1 MELDIISIDN
11 KIQNQLKEE
20 EKKIDVYKETIS
32 HIDKLLEKPTL
43 PESVKSRLI
52 KSKNDFLV
60 KSQKIE
66 ENQMYH
72 FYINETLLILQK
84 FKQMLKQP
92 VKKSFMTRKGT
103 EKNYVVDEMARN
115 EEKEAIVKEYLQIAK
130 KYTSNIEANF
140 VSDSSLSSSSAVSST
155 DADTDPVAKKKA
167 RECEVCLQKNWISSD
182 CGMICLSCGYE
193 IESSNNNSLSY
204 KDITR
209 ANVLQKY
216 TYERRSHFRDCINQF
231 QGKQNCKIP
240 ADVYTKLEEQ
250 LVKHNLVFGDET
262 TPKQERYQKVKK
274 EHIMLFLQELKF
286 DKQYE
291 NINFIYS
298 QITGTKCYDI
308 SHLEEQLM
316 ADFDTL
322 VNLYIKKFKYE
333 KKIARKSFM
342 NINYVF
348 YQLLHKNKY
357 YCKKEEFNILKTI
370 DRKVFHDDIFKELF
384 EELGWNHVPFF

>member
-1 MELDIISIDN
+1 MDN
-11 KIQNQLKEE
+11 KIQNQLKEAE
-20 EKKIDVYKETIS
+20 NKIDSYKEIIKD
-32 HIDKLLEKPTL
+32 IDKLLEKPSL
-43 PESVKSRLI
+43 HESVKSRLQ
-52 KSKNDFLV
+52 KSKHQLQE
-60 KSQKIE
+60 KSKKIE
-66 ENQMYH
+66 DSQLYN
-72 FYINETLLILQK
+72 FYINETLLIIQK
-84 FKQMLKQP
+84 FKQLLKQP
-92 VKKSFMTRKGT
+92 VKKSFMIKKGN
-103 EKNYVVDEMARN
+103 EKHQTPE
-115 EEKEAIVKEYLQIAK
+115 EIFQIKEKESIIKEYLNIAK
-130 KYTSNIEANF
+130 KYGNLEANSF
-140 VSDSSLSSSSAVSST
+140 HSFSSPSESDSETSITSS
-155 DADTDPVAKKKA
+155 KKK
-167 RECEVCLQKNWISSD
+167 EVVCSLCKEKNWVISD

-193 IESSNNNSLSY
+193 IESSSNNNSLSY

-240 ADVYTKLEEQ
+240 PDVYEKLEEQ
-250 LVKHNLVFGDET
+250 LIKHNLVVGDKS

-291 NINFIYS
+291 NINYIFS

-316 ADFDTL
+316 TDFDTL

-333 KKIARKSFM
+333 KKIQRKSFM

-370 DRKVFHDDIFKELF
+370 DRKVFHDEIFKELF

>member
-1 MELDIISIDN
+1 MEIDIISIDN
-11 KIQNQLKEE
+11 KIQLQLKEE
-20 EKKIDVYKETIS
+20 EKKIDVYREIIKD
-32 HIDKLLEKPTL
+32 IDKLLEKSSL
-43 PESVKSRLI
+43 DDSVKSRLLYSKQQFME
-52 KSKNDFLV
+52 KSK
-60 KSQKIE
+60 KIE
-66 ENQMYH
+66 DGQLYN
-72 FYINETLLILQK
+72 FYINDTLLLIQK
-84 FKQMLKQP
+84 FKLMLKQP
-92 VKKSFMTRKGT
+92 VKKSFVTKKENLST
-103 EKNYVVDEMARN
+103 PDETSRN
-115 EEKEAIVKEYLQIAK
+115 EEKEALVKEYLHIAK
-130 KYTSNIEANF
+130 KYGNIESNLLL
-140 VSDSSLSSSSAVSST
+140 SNSSFSETENESVSSI
-155 DADTDPVAKKKA
+155 KKKSFS
-167 RECEVCLQKNWISSD
+167 CSFCGDKNCVASD
-182 CGMICLSCGYE
+182 CGMLCLSCGCE
-193 IESSNNNSLSY
+193 IETNSNTNSISY

-240 ADVYTKLEEQ
+240 PEVYNKIEEQ
-250 LVKHNLVFGDET
+250 LIKHNLVFGDET
-262 TPKQERYQKVKK
+262 LPKQERYRKVKK

-291 NINFIYS
+291 NINYIYS

-370 DRKVFHDDIFKELF
+370 DRKVFHDEIFKELF